1 MEPTLLAGAL
11 AFLMGYAVGVLPV
24 AWLLVRQRHK
34 LDMRYD
40 GLGGT
45 GSLDAFAVG
54 GIRTAMLA
62 LVLEA
67 LKGALVGL
75 GARLF
80 SPTGWFIA
88 AAIAGCV
95 AGDAFSIGFRR
106 GGRGLAPLVSGLAV
120 ALPAAGLVT
129 ALVAIPVAV
138 FTSMR
143 GRLYEVTVA
152 IAVPVG
158 LIAGTRDWRTLAP
171 AAFIVAV
178 LWTRAE
184 LRRRRR
190 EARLLSDST
199 PRVVLDHDRG
209 FAKTEPARAQGSQNP
224 RPWDS

>member
-1 MEPTLLAGAL
+1 MEPTAL
-11 AFLMGYAVGVLPV
+11 AAAIAFVLGYAVGALPV

-34 LDMRYD
+34 LDMRYH

-45 GSLDAFAVG
+45 GSLDAFAIG
-54 GIRTAMLA
+54 GIRTAMLTV
-62 LVLEA
+62 VLEVV
-67 LKGALVGL
+67 KGAVVGL
-75 GARLF
+75 GARF
-80 SPTGWFIA
+80 YSPSGWFIA

-95 AGDAFSIGFRR
+95 AGDAFPIGFRR
-106 GGRGLAPLVSGLAV
+106 GGRGLVPLVSGLAV

-171 AAFIVAV
+171 AAFIVVV
-178 LWTRAE
+178 LWARAE

-190 EARLLSDST
+190 EARLLGGAG
-199 PRVVLDHDRG
+199 PQVVIDHENG
-209 FAKTEPARAQGSQNP
+209 FAHNEPVRAQGSQNP

>member
-1 MEPTLLAGAL
+1 MEPTLLAGGL
-11 AFLMGYAVGVLPV
+11 AFVLGYAVGALPV

-34 LDMRYD
+34 LDMRYH

-54 GIRTAMLA
+54 GLRTAMLTV
-62 LVLEA
+62 VLEV
-67 LKGALVGL
+67 LKGAIVGL

-95 AGDAFSIGFRR
+95 AGDAFPIGFRR
-106 GGRGLAPLVSGLAV
+106 GGRGLVPLVSGLVV
-120 ALPAAGLVT
+120 ALPVAGLVT

-143 GRLYEVTVA
+143 GRIYEVTVA

-171 AAFIVAV
+171 AAVIVTV
-178 LWTRAE
+178 LLARAE

-190 EARLLSDST
+190 EARLLGGAAS
-199 PRVVLDHDRG
+199 PVVIDHTSG
-209 FAKTEPARAQGSQNP
+209 FARTEPTRAPASQNP